1 MSSVLIA
8 YIIHDF
14 IDKTQLLVL
23 IYMITFL
30 MNLV

>member
-8 YIIHDF
+8 YIIHEF
-14 IDKTQLLVL
+14 TDKTQLLVL
-23 IYMITFL
+23 IYVITFL